1 MNFWLNLVPIQIRI
15 WLLNVL
21 YKNIADKG
29 IDGDTELAHIN
40 KEEADLLKRAGGSG
54 TINPHTNL
62 KQYSKG
68 GGSPAPAPASG
79 SGTQTTFTREA
90 PEIEA
95 RKLALYD
102 ETLELAKQPI
112 EIPAYQV
119 APMSPLERQAADAAA
134 NFGVGSD
141 VVLSGIGSVLG
152 AQQTAAQGPDIDRFL
167 NPFQSYVVDE
177 INRQS
182 EIAKSNLASKAIQ
195 SGAFG
200 GGREGVALGEL
211 ERARLSKVGEAQAL
225 GFNRAAQ
232 LAQQQQSQQVQ
243 TQLQAGQQMGTLGQ
257 VQQAQAQKDITQA
270 AQLGGLER
278 QIQQQALQAQRQTEI
293 ARAYEPFQRA
303 EFQKGIMTTLPTAAS
318 QITAGTGPGVNPFA
332 QAAQAGLGAYATYN
346 LIGPGGKQG
355 ANV

>member
-1 MNFWLNLVPIQIRI
+1 M
-15 WLLNVL
+15 
-21 YKNIADKG
+21 
-29 IDGDTELAHIN
+29 
-40 KEEADLLKRAGGSG
+40 SG
-54 TINPHTNL
+54 L
-62 KQYSKG
+62 FG
-68 GGSPAPAPASG
+68 GGSPAPAPAG
-79 SGTQTTFTREA
+79 PTSGTTTTFTREA

-102 ETLELAKQPI
+102 EALNLSKQPI

-119 APMSPLERQAADAAA
+119 APLTPLEQQAMESAGQ
-134 NFGVGSD
+134 FGTGQATT
-141 VVLSGIGSVLG
+141 LAGIGSILG
-152 AQQTAAQGPDIDRFL
+152 ANVTASGAPDIDRFL

-182 EIAKSNLASKAIQ
+182 EMAKNKLSAQAVQ

-200 GGREGVALGEL
+200 GGREGVQQAEA
-211 ERARLSKVGEAQAL
+211 ERARLSKIGEVQAL
-225 GFNRAAQ
+225 GFDRAVQAAQ
-232 LAQQQQSQQVQ
+232 NQQQLQAQTGLQAGAQLGQLGQIQQAQQQ
-243 TQLQAGQQMGTLGQ
+243 
-257 VQQAQAQKDITQA
+257 KDVAQA
-270 AQLGGLER
+270 AQLGGLQR

-346 LIGPGGKQG
+346 LIGPGG
-355 ANV
+355 NVGPGTQRPPA

>member
-1 MNFWLNLVPIQIRI
+1 
-15 WLLNVL
+15 
-21 YKNIADKG
+21 
-29 IDGDTELAHIN
+29 
-40 KEEADLLKRAGGSG
+40 
-54 TINPHTNL
+54 
-62 KQYSKG
+62 
-68 GGSPAPAPASG
+68 
-79 SGTQTTFTREA
+79 
-90 PEIEA
+90 
-95 RKLALYD
+95 
-102 ETLELAKQPI
+102 
-112 EIPAYQV
+112 
-119 APMSPLERQAADAAA
+119 
-134 NFGVGSD
+134 
-141 VVLSGIGSVLG
+141 
-152 AQQTAAQGPDIDRFL
+152 
-167 NPFQSYVVDE
+167 
-177 INRQS
+177 
-182 EIAKSNLASKAIQ
+182 
-195 SGAFG
+195 
-200 GGREGVALGEL
+200 LGEL